1 MQQGL
6 KIWYYKYFYKY
17 IKFVKRLSIKDD
29 KWGERRN
36 KIYDQTR
43 GIELW
48 TVFIEWK
55 NAI

>member
-43 GIELW
+43 DIELW